1 MFYIKLLRKQM
12 STTLQKDLKSCQR
25 ITLSLPKE
33 VIAQLKRYAPKSQRS
48 HYITMA
54 LKNQFL
60 KDSEEETNNDDFLEE
75 FIKKNPP
82 KKLNKTAAELVRK
95 DHQSH

>member
-33 VIAQLKRYAPKSQRS
+33 VIAQLKKICSQKS
-48 HYITMA
+48 T
-54 LKNQFL
+54 
-60 KDSEEETNNDDFLEE
+60 
-75 FIKKNPP
+75 
-82 KKLNKTAAELVRK
+82 
-95 DHQSH
+95 

>member
-1 MFYIKLLRKQM
+1 
-12 STTLQKDLKSCQR
+12 
-25 ITLSLPKE
+25 
-33 VIAQLKRYAPKSQRS
+33 
-48 HYITMA
+48 MA